1 MWPTESPGE
10 TSILI
15 IMWLQIKPCFLAAPV
30 TALTY
35 VGNAT
40 LLKTL
45 LTLFPY
51 GSSGNHDFKVDIG
64 SVPELYPLSSIFLIH
79 SSKRYRLGQP
89 FSTGPVWNKAGSLC
103 FDCLLQDDTES
114 SAVFQI
120 AGRQSMPSRCTFP
133 NTDRPGPA
141 CHAGLLFSHC
151 RLTSNASN

>member
-1 MWPTESPGE
+1 MADRITRRNLNPDHHVASIKAVLFGSPRHSPDLRG
-10 TSILI
+10 
-15 IMWLQIKPCFLAAPV
+15 
-30 TALTY
+30 Y

-40 LLKTL
+40 VLKTL

-51 GSSGNHDFKVDIG
+51 GSSGNHDFKVDNG

-114 SAVFQI
+114 SGQCSKLQVARVCLLVARSQTQTGQAQPAMLVFYSHI
-120 AGRQSMPSRCTFP
+120 A
-133 NTDRPGPA
+133 D
-141 CHAGLLFSHC
+141 
-151 RLTSNASN
+151 

>member
-15 IMWLQIKPCFLAAPV
+15 IMWLQQKPCFLAAPV

-51 GSSGNHDFKVDIG
+51 GSSGNHDFKVDNG

-114 SAVFQI
+114 SNLRGSVPNCRSPEYAFSLHVPKHRQARPSLPCWSFILTLQI
-120 AGRQSMPSRCTFP
+120 
-133 NTDRPGPA
+133 DE
-141 CHAGLLFSHC
+141 
-151 RLTSNASN
+151 

>member
-35 VGNAT
+35 VGSAT

-51 GSSGNHDFKVDIG
+51 GSSGNHDFKVDDG

-114 SAVFQI
+114 SGQCSKLQVARVCLLVATPKHRQARPSLPCWSFILTLQI
-120 AGRQSMPSRCTFP
+120 
-133 NTDRPGPA
+133 DE
-141 CHAGLLFSHC
+141 
-151 RLTSNASN
+151 